1 MELVKKLPGVDA
13 VIVSA
18 KNEVLVSPGLKGLT
32 IIAQPTD
39 AP

>member
-1 MELVKKLPGVDA
+1 VERLKNVEA

-18 KNEVLVSPGLKGLT
+18 RNEVLVSPGLRNRLVLLT
-32 IIAQPTD
+32 PPTD